1 MKKTT
6 LKKWQ
11 ELPIGGLIIEPGNSV
26 EYESG
31 SWSPQTLIFY
41 PDRCIQCL
49 QCWVYCPDASI
60 EVKDGKMTG
69 IDHYHCK
76 SCGICIEHCPTEP
89 KSLELSREEESL

>member
-31 SWSPQTLIFY
+31 SWSPQKIVFY

-60 EVKDGKMTG
+60 EVKDGKVTG
-69 IDHYHCK
+69 IDHFHCK
-76 SCGICIEHCPTEP
+76 CCGICIEHCPTEP
-89 KSLELSREEESL
+89 KSLELVREEESL